1 MSKNL
6 TFDMLD
12 DILSKIKVTKAMG
25 YKTDYAGKKW
35 KYHMIRIPGDMMDDN
50 SLTYPAFMKQLRKC
64 EISQEEFERILFL
77 MRVTYLPVNR
87 LTVLSWENISKP
99 TIEKLDDIFDSNGN
113 YLPDLTRE
121 EIGESLNDLVDKEYH
136 LKEYLEK
143 NKPNIRYDAN
153 IVKLYYE
160 GSLKKE

>member
-1 MSKNL
+1 MSKKL

-12 DILSKIKVTKAMG
+12 AILSKIKVTKSMG
-25 YKTDYAGKKW
+25 YKTDYTGKKW
-35 KYHMIRIPGDMMDDN
+35 KYHTIRIPGDMMGDD
-50 SLTYPAFMKQLRKC
+50 SLTYPLFMDQLR
-64 EISQEEFERILFL
+64 EFSNSGEEFERILFL
-77 MRVTYLPVNR
+77 MRATHLPVNR

-99 TIEKLDDIFDSNGN
+99 SIDKVDDIFNSNGN
-113 YLPDLTRE
+113 YFPDLTME
-121 EIGESLNDLVDKEYH
+121 EIHTFLNDLSDKEYY

-160 GSLKKE
+160 VST